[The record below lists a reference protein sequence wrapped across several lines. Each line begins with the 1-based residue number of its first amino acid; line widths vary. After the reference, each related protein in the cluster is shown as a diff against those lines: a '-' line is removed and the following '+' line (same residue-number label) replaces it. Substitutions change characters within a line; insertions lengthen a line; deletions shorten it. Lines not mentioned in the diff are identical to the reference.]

1 MIFLIKKMFSNRK
14 KTELCIVILQKTYLN
29 ANLSYL
35 NRQMIKN
42 KKKPLVLVITKLKIV
57 EDKRN

>member
-1 MIFLIKKMFSNRK
+1 MFSNRK